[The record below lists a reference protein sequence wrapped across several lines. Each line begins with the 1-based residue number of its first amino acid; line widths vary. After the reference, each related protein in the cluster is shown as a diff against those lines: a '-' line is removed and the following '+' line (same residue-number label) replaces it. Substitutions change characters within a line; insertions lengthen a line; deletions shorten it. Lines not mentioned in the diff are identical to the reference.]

1 MISKSDYTNLVFAVF
16 IIIIITIS
24 NIWLYMRNHQILE
37 NEVYH
42 TYDSYRKII
51 KHSLV
56 KNLQEIIS
64 GKNFNTYRSSVIF
77 NKTPVT
83 KKEIYDYS
91 TKITPYSIE
100 INNLQNHISI
110 DLISLKEY
118 LRELLPE
125 YVIYKVNLANT
136 EILTND
142 LSTSK
147 FIKNIEYNI
156 ANNLILNITLATREL
171 FFLYKY
177 REIWLE
183 QLYFF
188 LFSLLVGAMISSV
201 YFKTKRTLTNS
212 AKKLRQEFL
221 FSQENFENLKRTL
234 IIQNTIN
241 KDFIQKATEMYLE
254 EIDDKKYI
262 QLFPLSLVEKSN
274 KKINLLKFKK
284 TIQNYFCG
292 LYENISI
299 NVTND
304 VSFAYYSIGITALYQ
319 IVISTVENIAAII
332 HSQTDKKRNINI
344 ELLNTSIE
352 FEFFSFPLDINKIKQ
367 LSKMTQNK
375 LSNIFLLDFERTL
388 LSLDNHNVSY
398 SLKSKGNSNNFKIKF
413 EQFSI
418 REGNVIEF
426 IAKN

>member
-1 MISKSDYTNLVFAVF
+1 MIFKSDYTNLVFALF
-16 IIIIITIS
+16 ITSIITIS
-24 NIWLYMRNHQILE
+24 NIWLYIKNYQILE
-37 NEVYH
+37 DEVYY
-42 TYDSYRKII
+42 TYNSYRKII

-64 GKNFNTYRSSVIF
+64 DKNLNTYRSSVIF
-77 NKTPVT
+77 NKFPIE

-125 YVIYKVNLANT
+125 YIVYKVNLANT

-156 ANNLILNITLATREL
+156 ENNLILNITLATKEV
-171 FFLYKY
+171 FFLSKY

-188 LFSLLVGAMISSV
+188 LFSLLLGGVIF
-201 YFKTKRTLTNS
+201 YIYLKTRKHLTNS
-212 AKKLRQEFL
+212 VKKLRQEFL
-221 FSQENFENLKRTL
+221 LSQEKIENLKRTL
-234 IIQNTIN
+234 LIQNTVN

-254 EIDDKKYI
+254 EVGDKKYI
-262 QLFPLSLVEKSN
+262 QLFPLSLVEKSS
-274 KKINLLKFKK
+274 KKINLLKIKK
-284 TIQNYFCG
+284 TIQNYFCD
-292 LYENISI
+292 LYENVGVH
-299 NVTND
+299 VTND
-304 VSFAYYSIGITALYQ
+304 VNFAYYSIGKTVLYQ

-332 HSQTDKKRNINI
+332 HSQTDKKRSINI
-344 ELLNTSIE
+344 ELSDTSIE
-352 FEFFSFPLDINKIKQ
+352 FEFFAFPLDINKIKQ

-388 LSLDNHNVSY
+388 LSLDNHNASY

-418 REGNVIEF
+418 KEGNVIEF
-426 IAKN
+426 TAKN

>member
-24 NIWLYMRNHQILE
+24 NIWLYMKNHQILE

-64 GKNFNTYRSSVIF
+64 GKNLNTYRSSVIF
-77 NKTPVT
+77 NKATVT
-83 KKEIYDYS
+83 KKEIHDYS

-118 LRELLPE
+118 LRELLPK

-156 ANNLILNITLATREL
+156 ANNLILNITLAIREE
-171 FFLYKY
+171 FFLSKYK
-177 REIWLE
+177 EIWLE

-188 LFSLLVGAMISSV
+188 LFLLLVWGMIFSV
-201 YFKTKRTLTNS
+201 YFKTKRKLTNS
-212 AKKLRQEFL
+212 IRKLRQEFL
-221 FSQENFENLKRTL
+221 FSQENFKNLKRTL

-319 IVISTVENIAAII
+319 IVISMVENIAGII

-398 SLKSKGNSNNFKIKF
+398 SLKSKVNSNNFKIKF

-426 IAKN
+426 TAKN